1 MTTRVLLE
9 MQAGKL
15 PGIVSESE
23 ARGLE
28 TGRNGDL
35 LGKGGIGVRILKVE
49 EMVLRMSSSALPFS
63 ARLGR
68 WRAGAHRRYPALSPA
83 LPCLCVLHLLCGLPR
98 LWPHVI
104 SKASSSPSHVI
115 SWQAVVLSWDIPF
128 SIKNVPVTA
137 LVC

>member
-1 MTTRVLLE
+1 

-28 TGRNGDL
+28 TGRNRDL

-68 WRAGAHRRYPALSPA
+68 WRAGAHRRYQIGRA
-83 LPCLCVLHLLCGLPR
+83 
-98 LWPHVI
+98 HV
-104 SKASSSPSHVI
+104 
-115 SWQAVVLSWDIPF
+115 
-128 SIKNVPVTA
+128 
-137 LVC
+137 